1 MVPCAHNP
9 IGVHPTNEK
18 WKEISYQFKVYMGA
32 TLFVFVI
39 THRIPLLWLSYQ
51 CIYVKCG
58 QVKNHYPLFDMAYQG
73 FACGDTVFS
82 ADSFKYMIVT
92 DLGLMSL

>member
-1 MVPCAHNP
+1 
-9 IGVHPTNEK
+9 
-18 WKEISYQFKVYMGA
+18 MGA
-32 TLFVFVI
+32 TLFVFLR
-39 THRIPLLWLSYQ
+39 TDHIPLLWLSYQ

-82 ADSFKYMIVT
+82 VDSFKYMIAT